1 MTHDSSPDKGKA
13 VKTTPSSPSRA
24 AGSTP
29 PAKKK
34 KPFWHHLY
42 VWVLVG
48 IALGV
53 AVGLIFPAFASELRW
68 LATLFIN
75 LVKVV
80 IAPTI
85 FATVVVGIAG
95 LGNLAKAGGLALRT
109 AVYFNITTVVALGLG
124 LIAINVFQ
132 PGAGLNYD
140 VASFDGSAADATI
153 ADAGDAGGEGLPGF
167 ILGLI
172 PTSFMSAFVDGQLLQ
187 VLLLAI
193 LTAIAIAMLGKRGEK
208 VVRAMD
214 SLAKVMFGIIKI
226 VMWVAPIGA
235 FGGIAFTIGKH
246 GAEILGNLAFFMGSF
261 WLTCLIFVFLV
272 LGPICHWAGFSIFK
286 YLRYIKDELLIV
298 LGTSSSE
305 TVLPRMMTKLEAAG
319 VPKHVVGLTIPTGY
333 SFNLDGTA
341 IYMSMG
347 AIFIA
352 QAFGVDV
359 PIGTQIALLAFM
371 LISSN
376 GAAGVSGAGLVTLA
390 ASIAAFDHIIPMVGL
405 ALIVGIDRF
414 MSEGRALTNLTGNGI
429 GTLVIAR
436 WTKALDRD
444 RLQEVLDNPND
455 VDVEHLMSLDGE
467 EDAEARAEGESNLE
481 LASDSIDRK
490 TEFAVGGPAADSAEG
505 TSDRRGSSSESNARG

>member
-1 MTHDSSPDKGKA
+1 MS
-13 VKTTPSSPSRA
+13 
-24 AGSTP
+24 STP
-29 PAKKK
+29 APADGVTRKK
-34 KPFWHHLY
+34 KPLWKQLY
-42 VWVLVG
+42 FWVLVG
-48 IALGV
+48 IAAGI
-53 AVGLIFPAFASELRW
+53 AFGLALPETAAGMRW

-109 AVYFNITTVVALGLG
+109 VIYFNLTTVVALALG
-124 LIAINVFQ
+124 LVVINILR
-132 PGAGLNYD
+132 PGAGLGYD
-140 VASFDGSAADATI
+140 LASFDGSAADETI
-153 ADAGDAGGEGLPGF
+153 ASAGEAAGEGLSGF
-167 ILGLI
+167 ILSLV

-187 VLLLAI
+187 VLLLAV
-193 LTAIAIAMLGKRGEK
+193 LVAVAITMLGTRGQPI
-208 VVRAMD
+208 VRALD
-214 SLAKVMFGIIKI
+214 AIAKVMFGVIKQ
-226 VMWVAPIGA
+226 VMWVAPVGA
-235 FGGIAFTIGKH
+235 FGGIAFTVGEH
-246 GAEILGNLAFFMGSF
+246 GSAILGSLAFFMGSF

-272 LGPICHWAGFSIFK
+272 LGPIAYFAGFNIFK
-286 YLRYIKDELLIV
+286 YIRYIKDELLIV

-305 TVLPRMMTKLEAAG
+305 TVLPRMMAKLEAAG

-341 IYMSMG
+341 IYMTMG
-347 AIFIA
+347 ALFIA
-352 QAFGVDV
+352 QAFGIDV
-359 PIGTQIALLAFM
+359 PIATQIGLLAFM

-436 WTKALDRD
+436 WTGTQDRQ
-444 RLQEVLDNPND
+444 RLHDVLNSPGQIDVDELMRADGQAEDNPYDDANLRRSS
-455 VDVEHLMSLDGE
+455 EAMS
-467 EDAEARAEGESNLE
+467 
-481 LASDSIDRK
+481 RK
-490 TEFAVGGPAADSAEG
+490 TGVALRERDG
-505 TSDRRGSSSESNARG
+505 